1 LTSAKLERFNQSN
14 PEMNSRT
21 LTRKVSRSLLTKV
34 KSEPVEIQQQ
44 QPASLDIY
52 AFKQENKL
60 DVYKDEPTS
69 SSSVAEASKK
79 RLKWEPDNWQ
89 EQYNRIK
96 TMRAD
101 MSAPVDTCGCDV
113 ISSQDPNLPEKVKRY
128 HVLVSLMLSAQT
140 KDQVTAAAMVNLN
153 QLPLTIDNF
162 LAADDQALEKCIY
175 PVCFYKRKVQA
186 IKNTS
191 RILKEKYDSDIPD
204 NVNELMKLPGVGPK
218 MAYSNICTF

>member
-1 LTSAKLERFNQSN
+1 
-14 PEMNSRT
+14 MNSRT

-44 QPASLDIY
+44 AATLDIY

-60 DVYKDEPTS
+60 DVHKDESTS
-69 SSSVAEASKK
+69 SSSNVAEASKK

-96 TMRAD
+96 AMRAD

-113 ISSQDPNLPEKVKRY
+113 ISSQDPDLPEKVKRY

-162 LAADDQALEKCIY
+162 LAADDQVLEKCIY

-204 NVNELMKLPGVGPK
+204 NVNDLMKLPGVGPK
-218 MAYSNICTF
+218 MAYSNIYIF